1 MLCSKR
7 RADVRKL
14 IPTTTRWFAR
24 PVHCPLMG
32 QLASKAGKFVWGE
45 LEVRII
51 MVGLDASGKTTILCA
66 SLLVN
71 VPCLSRLMTAVVPDT
86 S

>member
-1 MLCSKR
+1 MLSKR
-7 RADVRKL
+7 RFLTNGLTSESANAKV
-14 IPTTTRWFAR
+14 
-24 PVHCPLMG
+24 VHCPSMG